1 MRIRTILAA
10 AAVPAAL
17 AASLL
22 GATAASAATG
32 PNTNPSTT
40 ITVFSQ
46 DQLNALAAQGPI
58 GKSIDVPVGQD
69 LKLEWATV
77 NGNITVEG
85 HLSMAADLVNGNVT
99 VTGSG
104 SGGIDG
110 SGLTLYN
117 GASHI
122 TGNLTVT
129 GSGGYWGGN
138 MYGWTLFDNAT
149 QYGPDAA
156 TAGGTSQV
164 DGYLAFNNNAGALY
178 ASGGGLH
185 VAGKFTASSNDMS
198 HWTKD
203 GLTVSGKQVIS

>member
-22 GATAASAATG
+22 GATAASAAAT
-32 PNTNPSTT
+32 PNPSTT
-40 ITVFSQ
+40 FTVA
-46 DQLNALAAQGPI
+46 DQATADALMAQGSI
-58 GKSIDVPVGQD
+58 SKNIDVPAGSDVQ
-69 LKLEWATV
+69 LRWFTV
-77 NGNITVEG
+77 NGNVTVEG
-85 HLSMAADLVNGNVT
+85 HLSMASDVVNGNVT

-110 SGLTLYN
+110 SGLTLFN
-117 GASHI
+117 NASHI

-138 MYGWTLFDNAT
+138 AYGWTLFDNA
-149 QYGPDAA
+149 D
-156 TAGGTSQV
+156 GTSQV
-164 DGYLAFNNNAGALY
+164 DGYLAFQNNAGALY